1 MIKVVM
7 LRYIGVVLTIG
18 LLAACG
24 HRESAAERQRDA
36 NTVAGKTGKV
46 AYSVAKE
53 SGKIA
58 KEAEKKLGEAA
69 HQAHE
74 GWKEAAAEDRKH

>member
-1 MIKVVM
+1 MIKAM
-7 LRYIGVVLTIG
+7 ARLIALFLTIG

-24 HRESAAERQRDA
+24 HRESAEERQREA

-46 AYSVAKE
+46 AYGIAKE
-53 SGKIA
+53 SGKVA
-58 KEAEKKLGEAA
+58 KEAEKKIGEAA

-74 GWKEAAAEDRKH
+74 GWKEAAAEDHKH

>member
-1 MIKVVM
+1 MIKAM
-7 LRYIGVVLTIG
+7 TRYIAMFIALG

-24 HRESAAERQRDA
+24 HRESAEERQRDA

-74 GWKEAAAEDRKH
+74 GWKEAAKEDHKH